1 MNSNQDWDIIIKPEK
16 KWFDFRLKELW
27 AYRDLILLFVRRD
40 FVAYYKQT
48 ILGPLWFFIQPI
60 FTTVMYVIVFGRIAK
75 IPTSGVPAQVF
86 YLAGIINWTYF
97 SDCVTKTSNTFIIN
111 TAIFGKVYFPRMIVP
126 LSIIISNL
134 ITYGIQL
141 LLFIIV
147 LGYNMIANHVQIQVS
162 LMLLIFPL
170 LVLQIAMFAF
180 GVGIIVSSLTTK
192 YKDLSFAIIFGIQLW
207 MYATPIV
214 YPLSQVPAKW
224 HWLFFLNPMASI
236 IEIFRN
242 MLFNISAVNWTQYG
256 YSWLITIATMLIG
269 VSLFN
274 RVEKS
279 FMDTV

>member
-1 MNSNQDWDIIIKPEK
+1 MSSKQDWDIIIKPDK

-75 IPTSGVPAQVF
+75 IPTAGIPAQVF

-111 TAIFGKVYFPRMIVP
+111 TAIFGKVYFPRLIVP
-126 LSIIISNL
+126 LSIIVSNL

-141 LLFIIV
+141 LLFVIV
-147 LGYNMIANHVQIQVS
+147 LAYNMIANHVHVQVS
-162 LMLLIFPL
+162 PMILIFPML
-170 LVLQIAMFAF
+170 ILQIAMFGF
-180 GVGIIVSSLTTK
+180 GVGVIVSSLTTK

-224 HWLFFLNPMASI
+224 QSLFYLNPMASI

-242 MLFNISAVNWTQYG
+242 MLFDTGAVNWTQYG
-256 YSWLITIATMLIG
+256 YSWIITIATMLIG